1 MTCDEPS
8 DSAFTVGDVLAP
20 SGITALLDRPVTDVL
35 DDLGLD
41 PTPAPL
47 QVRFPELP
55 GIDLPALP
63 MLPGLD
69 PAALV
74 KPIIDL
80 LGTFGTGRL
89 SGPGNPVESLTSLS
103 GLMDSGAAALLKAI
117 SAVDG
122 QWQGTAGTAAIAK
135 ASSTAAESGLIAA
148 QGTSMAGDVTVAA
161 GIVGAGMT
169 ALQGVVAKTVGLLAA
184 TAPTLATPPGQ
195 LAALGIAADGLA
207 QGLAIVASTRAQLA
221 APTAKLAATGKPVPV
236 GKVPTPGGVPS
247 GDALS
252 GLLGKAGPLIT
263 AGLSVVGSMLGGTTG
278 AAPTVTAPTGVGPSI
293 TGTKA
298 TCCSSCT
305 PSTGTP
311 PASPQSTTTPP
322 TTQPGTVKPASLAS
336 VPSGSTPSVS
346 VPDQPIRLA
355 DCPTT
360 SNASVSVEPAEPQ
373 STVSAVSSTGT
384 GGVPLAPLAAAGTAR
399 PVESPTMRAVDTV
412 HTVDAEPHPSTSDA
426 DLAAL
431 LAQPFGVDVDLR
443 LVAGDTD
450 LAESV

>member
-1 MTCDEPS
+1 MICDEQS
-8 DSAFTVGDVLAP
+8 DRAFTVGDVLAP

-35 DDLGLD
+35 DDLGLN

-47 QVRFPELP
+47 QVRFPDLP
-55 GIDLPALP
+55 GIELPALP
-63 MLPGLD
+63 IIPGLD

-80 LGTFGTGRL
+80 LATFGTGRL
-89 SGPGNPVESLTSLS
+89 AGPGNPVESLTSLS
-103 GLMDSGAAALLKAI
+103 GMLEGGAAALMKAI

-122 QWQGTAGTAAIAK
+122 HWLGTAATAAIGK
-135 ASSTAAESGLIAA
+135 AASTAAESGLIAT

-169 ALQGVVAKTVGLLAA
+169 ALQGVVAKTVGLLVA

-207 QGLAIVASTRAQLA
+207 QGLAIVAATRAQLA

-252 GLLGKAGPLIT
+252 GLLGKAGPLIS
-263 AGLSVVGSMLGGTTG
+263 AGLSVVGSMLGGTPG
-278 AAPTVTAPTGVGPSI
+278 TAPTGPPA
-293 TGTKA
+293 TETKA
-298 TCCSSCT
+298 ACCSSCT
-305 PSTGTP
+305 PSTGTQP
-311 PASPQSTTTPP
+311 PSPQPLSPQSTTTPS
-322 TTQPGTVKPASLAS
+322 TTQPGTVKPASLGSAPA

-360 SNASVSVEPAEPQ
+360 SNATMSTEPAVPQ
-373 STVSAVSSTGT
+373 STVSTVSSTDT
-384 GGVPLAPLAAAGTAR
+384 GGVPMTPLTAAGTAR
-399 PVESPTMRAVDTV
+399 PVDSPTMRQV
-412 HTVDAEPHPSTSDA
+412 HTINAEPPISTSDA

-431 LAQPFGVDVDLR
+431 LAQPFGADVDLR

-450 LAESV
+450 FAESV